1 MRLLM
6 LGFRGAM
13 LLGCYKI
20 IFKTNVYRILTYF
33 LYKGYEGSCNKEFC
47 DCQEKR

>member
-6 LGFRGAM
+6 LGFRGAI
-13 LLGCYKI
+13 LLGGYKI
-20 IFKTNVYRILTYF
+20 IYKTNVYRILTYF
-33 LYKGYEGSCNKEFC
+33 LSKGYEGGCNKEFG